1 MAITSAGVGSGLDLE
16 GIIKATVDSENLPK
30 IAQLDKRESAVK
42 LQLTA
47 IGQIKSDISAL
58 DSKIDFLKDIDNF
71 TKRASTVTQPSTG
84 GDLVSVSSSDTATV
98 GNFKISEVSLAQG
111 SRAVAD
117 DASAYSATT
126 DVVTASGGT
135 MTFTAGAKT
144 FDITLAAGA
153 TLADLR
159 TAINDKSDNFGVS
172 ANIINTG
179 GASPLSKLV
188 FSSSETG
195 SGNDLTVTNS
205 TAELDKVSTQA
216 NAGGVGGMLISDGT
230 APGSTDDR
238 AKDASIKID
247 GITTTS
253 STNTFADAIQDS
265 TITVLR
271 NSDPG
276 DTGDPADSDDFATFN
291 VDTDKET
298 VKKTITEFVD
308 AFNTALSTLSTVI
321 LSKTADA
328 TARGL
333 KNALLNQV
341 GNFVS
346 GAGNLQTVYDVG
358 ISMDNSGHL
367 KVDPTSVNT
376 LDDAME
382 NSYDDIGTLF
392 AGTGGVGTTLGE
404 TLELYLKSG
413 GIIKAEQDQLN
424 EQVDGIE
431 KDKEDH
437 AYRMELF
444 EKRLRQKY
452 ASLDVLI
459 AGMRSQGSAIS
470 QSLSNLPGFTRES

>member
-16 GIIKATVDSENLPK
+16 GIIKASVDAENLPK

-47 IGQIKSDISAL
+47 LGQIKSDVGAL
-58 DSKIDFLKDIDNF
+58 DAKIDFLKDITNF

-84 GDLVSVSSSDTATV
+84 GDLVSVSSTDTATV

-111 SRAVAD
+111 SRAVSDPAT
-117 DASAYSATT
+117 AYGATT
-126 DVVTASGGT
+126 DVVSATGGIL
-135 MTFTAGAKT
+135 TFTAGAKT
-144 FDITLAAGA
+144 FDVTVAAGA
-153 TLADLR
+153 TLAELR
-159 TAINDKSDNFGVS
+159 TAINDQAENFGVS

-179 GASPLSKLV
+179 GATPSSNLV
-188 FSSSETG
+188 FTSSETG
-195 SGNDLTVTNS
+195 TGNDLVVSNNIT
-205 TAELDKVSTQA
+205 ELNNVSTLA
-216 NAGGVGGMLISDGT
+216 SGGGTAGMLI
-230 APGSTDDR
+230 AADDA

-247 GITTTS
+247 GILTTS
-253 STNTFADAIQDS
+253 ATNSFADAIQDS

-271 NSDPG
+271 SSDPG
-276 DTGDPADSDDFATFN
+276 DTADPADSSDFATFN

-333 KNALLNQV
+333 KNSLLNQV
-341 GNFVS
+341 GSFVS
-346 GAGNLQTVYDVG
+346 GAGNLQTIYDVG
-358 ISMDNSGHL
+358 ISMDNEGHL

-376 LDDAME
+376 LDEAME

-392 AGTGGVGTTLGE
+392 AGLGGVGTSLGD

-413 GIIKAEQDQLN
+413 GIIKAEQDQLT

-431 KDKEDH
+431 KDKENH

-459 AGMRSQGSAIS
+459 AGMRSQGSAIT
-470 QSLSNLPGFTRES
+470 QSLSNLPGFTRDN